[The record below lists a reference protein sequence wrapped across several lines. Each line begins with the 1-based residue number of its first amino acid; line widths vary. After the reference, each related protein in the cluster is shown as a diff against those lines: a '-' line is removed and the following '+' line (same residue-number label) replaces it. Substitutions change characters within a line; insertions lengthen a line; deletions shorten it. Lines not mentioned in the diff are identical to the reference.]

1 MLVFLR
7 FKMLYGIWLF
17 LVEIYLVYLYNT
29 GRGKQLGVGKLTSI
43 STMVNKTKATSI
55 CRYIYISFPP
65 AKKIEGSTYLE
76 LKIQGFKSP

>member
-1 MLVFLR
+1 M
-7 FKMLYGIWLF
+7 GIWLF

-76 LKIQGFKSP
+76 FKIQGFKTP